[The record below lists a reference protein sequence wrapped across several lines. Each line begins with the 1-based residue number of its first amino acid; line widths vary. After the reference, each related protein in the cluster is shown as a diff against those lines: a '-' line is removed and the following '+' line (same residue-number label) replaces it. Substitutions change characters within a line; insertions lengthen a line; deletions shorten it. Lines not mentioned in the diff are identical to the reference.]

1 MCARLPL
8 FELLCLILS
17 REDQRAENSTA
28 EWMDQNGPM
37 LQVSNPQGE
46 FCMGNNAIE
55 PICITLLDKY
65 NAR

>member
-28 EWMDQNGPM
+28 EWMEQNEPM

-55 PICITLLDKY
+55 LICITLLDKY